1 MKIACITASAVP
13 SASANSIQAMKV
25 CQALAQLGNEVRLL
39 VPGTPVRLPPNEQ
52 HLGGETEA
60 GLLSFYGLSTVFPVE
75 WVPNRS
81 RRAFTWAAVRRAAEL
96 RADLVYTWVPQ
107 SAVFALLRR
116 SPVILEMHDLPAGR
130 IGPLWYCLF
139 LRLPGRK
146 RIMVITRALQ
156 SALDSRY
163 GPHLPPADVI
173 LAPNGVEAER
183 FADLPAPEQARRSL
197 GLDEVPSVLC
207 AGHLYTGRGAD
218 LFLVLAQE
226 LPDARFVWAGGAP
239 RDVDEWRG
247 RAAALGLGNVTF
259 TGFVP
264 NERLPLYLAAA
275 DVLLM
280 PYGRNIAISSGG
292 GHSALISSP
301 MKMFEYLAAGRPI
314 LASDLPVFREVLDER
329 NAALCPPEDTS
340 AWAEALRD
348 LLANPKKRA
357 ALSRRAKADS
367 ARYTWVERARR
378 ALDGFLG

>member
-1 MKIACITASAVP
+1 
-13 SASANSIQAMKV
+13 
-25 CQALAQLGNEVRLL
+25 
-39 VPGTPVRLPPNEQ
+39 
-52 HLGGETEA
+52 
-60 GLLSFYGLSTVFPVE
+60 VE
-75 WVPNRS
+75 WLPNRS

-96 RADLVYTWVPQ
+96 NADLVYTWVPQ

-130 IGPLWYCLF
+130 IGPLWYRLF
-139 LRLPGRK
+139 LRLAGRK

-163 GPHLPPADVI
+163 RTHLPPEDVI

-197 GLDEVPSVLC
+197 GLDEGRTVLC
-207 AGHLYTGRGAD
+207 AGHLYPGRGAD
-218 LFLVLAQE
+218 LFLALAQS
-226 LPDARFVWAGGAP
+226 LPEARFVWAGGAP
-239 RDVDEWRG
+239 VEVDEWRG
-247 RAAALGLGNVTF
+247 RASALGLGNAAF
-259 TGFVP
+259 TGFIP

-280 PYGRNIAISSGG
+280 PYGRNIAVSSGG

-329 NAALCPPEDTS
+329 NSALCPPEDTA

-357 ALSRRAKADS
+357 ALSLRAKVDS

>member
-1 MKIACITASAVP
+1 MKIVCITASAVP
-13 SASANSIQAMKV
+13 SSSANSIQAMKA
-25 CQALAQLGNEVRLL
+25 CQALAQLGHEVTLL
-39 VPGTPVRLPPNEQ
+39 VPAPPEFSEFEATER
-52 HLGGETEA
+52 GGA
-60 GLLSFYGLSTVFPVE
+60 LLSFYGLSTGFPVK
-75 WVPNRS
+75 WLPNAS
-81 RRAFTWAAVRRAAEL
+81 RRAFTWAAVGRAGAIQ
-96 RADLVYTWVPQ
+96 ADMVYTWVPQ

-116 SPVILEMHDLPAGR
+116 LPAILELHDLPAGR
-130 IGPLWYCLF
+130 IGPLWHRLF
-139 LRLPGRK
+139 LWLPGRK
-146 RIMVITRALQ
+146 RIMIITRALQ
-156 SALDSRY
+156 SALDQVY
-163 GPHLPPADVI
+163 GAHLPPADVI

-183 FADLPAPEQARRSL
+183 FADLPAPDEARRL
-197 GLDEVPSVLC
+197 VGLDEAPTVLC
-207 AGHLYTGRGAD
+207 AGHLYPGRGAD
-218 LFLVLAQE
+218 LFLALAQSMPE
-226 LPDARFVWAGGAP
+226 ARFAWVGGAP
-239 RDVDEWRG
+239 ADVDEWRG
-247 RAAALGLGNVTF
+247 RASALGLGNAGF

-292 GHSALISSP
+292 GNSALISSP

-340 AWAEALRD
+340 AWAQALRD

-357 ALSRRAKADS
+357 ALSLQAKADS